1 MAAPTPYDRWAFE
14 AAIRESD
21 LPANARLLALTLAT
35 VLPTKSNHRKRMTAG
50 KGPRL
55 IETLARETGLSRRT
69 LFRACE
75 ELEAAGFLSRIAQS
89 GRQGR
94 RSSIFR
100 LHLLAK
106 CQPDTL
112 SECQSDT
119 LGQCH
124 SGTQY
129 RVHLQSEGA
138 RLPRMETSQ
147 PPHCLAGP
155 SGCHA
160 VPGRGGGAGTPVRK
174 SAEPSG
180 GRGRGLR
187 VKT

>member
-1 MAAPTPYDRWAFE
+1 MAAPPAYDRWRFE
-14 AAIRESD
+14 AAIRESN

-89 GRQGR
+89 GRRGR

-106 CQPDTL
+106 CQSGTL
-112 SECQSDT
+112 GECQSDT

-129 RVHLQSEGA
+129 RVPLPREGA
-138 RLPRMETSQ
+138 NGMSSTQRAAEPDPTAA
-147 PPHCLAGP
+147 CLAGIEA
-155 SGCHA
+155 HA
-160 VPGRGGGAGTPVRK
+160 APRPTH
-174 SAEPSG
+174 EPPE
-180 GRGRGLR
+180 
-187 VKT
+187 TTQ